1 MRIVAANRDA
11 RGAISRRAA
20 TRAMFLPIDHARALA
35 PEAAAFVADGAADA
49 LAHERLRALNAAR
62 AACASAGASAD
73 ADAGRRAHERYA
85 DAIAEAAS
93 ALEARRGGADGATTR
108 WASTL
113 EGGRAAKS
121 YPAPGLRGEEAFAL
135 FGLASCRRRMCARE
149 AAARMADGGLGDAG
163 AASCSKNARIAA
175 GVFEHLRRTVLPP
188 LRGLLDG
195 ECVANELTASMAE
208 VMKLISLGDA
218 QGAACRRAL
227 ERGSAANLRARLHR
241 GASELYRDANA
252 VLQSRRCDWNGV
264 DILLTA
270 SVLVAW
276 KTHEAEAFLAHAEAR
291 RAADECGETIA
302 ACRRAQEA
310 VLDCAQASRE
320 IVAWATY
327 HDELASRVA
336 ALAAKARKEN
346 EVVFFQKIPTPGAP
360 LPEAAVV
367 VGPIEYVPSEPAKH
381 TFFQS

>member
-1 MRIVAANRDA
+1 
-11 RGAISRRAA
+11 
-20 TRAMFLPIDHARALA
+20 
-35 PEAAAFVADGAADA
+35 
-49 LAHERLRALNAAR
+49 
-62 AACASAGASAD
+62 
-73 ADAGRRAHERYA
+73 
-85 DAIAEAAS
+85 
-93 ALEARRGGADGATTR
+93 
-108 WASTL
+108 
-113 EGGRAAKS
+113 
-121 YPAPGLRGEEAFAL
+121 
-135 FGLASCRRRMCARE
+135 MCARE

-208 VMKLISLGDA
+208 VMKLMSLGDA